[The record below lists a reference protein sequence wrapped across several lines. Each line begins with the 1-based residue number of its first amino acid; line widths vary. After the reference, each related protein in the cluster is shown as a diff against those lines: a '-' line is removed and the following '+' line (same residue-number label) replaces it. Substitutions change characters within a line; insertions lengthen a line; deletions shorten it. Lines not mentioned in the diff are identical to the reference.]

1 MSTMTTKS
9 RLFIDLDGT
18 VARFYDA
25 SPNYLEEM
33 YEKGYFRNLQPY
45 ENMTEGIRLFMEQHK
60 DVEVFALS
68 AKVNGEPPY
77 CEAEKQEWLD
87 EYLPEIDREHRLFTE
102 IGHNKAEYIPNGI
115 SNTDVLYDD
124 YNKNL
129 IDWENSGGVAL
140 KCHNNI
146 NMKGLGAYGGD
157 KVMWEG
163 QVLKNDIEPQDIAN
177 SLYETVS
184 AAQSMSSVNGKPLNE
199 TVRTALKLINDY
211 SVAEFG
217 DTSAFDD
224 VQDLS
229 DVPLAYTTDSEQDNH
244 GIYQTFSEKNVQV
257 ENIKS
262 KSNTLIVDIFGGP
275 GAGKSTTALQL
286 VAELKKLGYHADY
299 VSEVAKELVYAKDFE
314 HLDGTLKNQ
323 SKILSEQKRRL
334 DIMLDNVDVVVTD
347 SPLLLY
353 IVYLKENAPE
363 YIESVF
369 SQYEN
374 YNNYNVV
381 VERDLSVKFEQEG
394 RIHNLEESIK
404 KDDEIITLL
413 DSHNIDYQRFD
424 RNNIAGILDGIV
436 SKINDIK
443 INESITADNTE
454 TVSVANVETGEIAVT
469 KEFPIQVSADLE
481 NFRIV
486 TEYDNVVAHIDS
498 YNSLE
503 EMNELCFENLNF
515 DDLIYLSEKE
525 KQSAIDKTIIYSTEY
540 NGEIDYFKAED
551 KRLSVLFEKLSE
563 DKPYAE
569 LSKAEK
575 ISASDFAEIEQSK
588 NLIASVTFDL
598 DNDNVGI
605 YRLRRAVSEGNRTP
619 NDFISEEHSIAEM
632 KQLVAEAKLNSL
644 NIEKDFLSRLDQRI
658 SERSE
663 KNVVDII
670 DQYNS
675 SGKSFHEF
683 FEENK
688 DKVMATYTDD
698 MDTPYYS
705 RHIER
710 HWLSEKIYIERRLG
724 SDTFGDRTAKTEN
737 IVLVN
742 VYDPSKGSILDNTI
756 DGMSW
761 EERLNL
767 PVETETIGK
776 YLIEDLKPSES
787 PLILSAYSD
796 LFGEENIKRAYLKSC
811 VEEAENEIAEL
822 RSYED
827 ISPYGGEDVYIS
839 NFESY
844 LLESLDNAQGMG
856 YASVGE
862 AALKCVELG
871 LIDEKRRENVIYEIY
886 DSAESIKQGYAK
898 GLLSKEDVKSLT
910 KRHDPEIYEPKKIAD
925 SLFEI
930 RGMTEKRD
938 KLLAAIKLYSA
949 KSEYYRNLGNL
960 EKSKILDDRVT
971 ACIKGYDC
979 YSKQIVDI
987 YNSVFP
993 FVFHTNG
1000 LENVETENIPVSIY
1014 LNGKQTQF
1022 YEHRTTTDA
1031 DALQK
1036 ASMECF
1042 EQCVGFEPPEN
1053 YYSFDAK
1060 TCDELYT
1067 LIGEK
1072 PPKRYKGVDAV
1083 KLPFETSKKVDLII
1097 KLIDTELYK
1106 IACIENQKDLL
1117 EGTNLETAIDSMK
1130 ERYESS
1136 MKVISKID
1144 EIKSKISANEADIEN
1159 LKDIKPN
1166 LVNRVLRHSEMKK
1179 SRIAKENL
1187 MKNKAEIEQAY
1198 SELDGI
1204 SHSMENLRE
1213 KFADCYSKNLTS
1225 CKPSIKIHYPDDEKS
1240 YEIYSLSDIEKIS
1253 QTSKELNKLLK
1264 NDFNERVEEV
1274 NVDFQSIYDNKS
1286 DMVLERER
1294 VSAYLADKMPSE
1306 YLHVDK
1312 MRQLESMVV
1321 DTKGLDYKYVKV
1333 PKDCAQEFKK
1343 SCNEQN
1349 IDFALSSGKNTDRY
1363 YVARYRG
1370 VQQKAITKILKT
1382 IEYCFIEDTAALAAA
1397 AQQNNSMSSAATMM

>member
-1 MSTMTTKS
+1 MSTMTIKS

-45 ENMTEGIRLFMEQHK
+45 EKMTEGIKLFMKQHK
-60 DVEVFALS
+60 DVEVFTLS

-102 IGHNKAEYIPNGI
+102 IGNNKAEYIPNGI
-115 SNTDVLYDD
+115 SKGDVLYDD

-217 DTSAFDD
+217 DTSAYDD

-229 DVPLAYTTDSEQDNH
+229 DVPLAYTTDSDE
-244 GIYQTFSEKNVQV
+244 
-257 ENIKS
+257 
-262 KSNTLIVDIFGGP
+262 
-275 GAGKSTTALQL
+275 
-286 VAELKKLGYHADY
+286 EL
-299 VSEVAKELVYAKDFE
+299 
-314 HLDGTLKNQ
+314 
-323 SKILSEQKRRL
+323 
-334 DIMLDNVDVVVTD
+334 
-347 SPLLLY
+347 
-353 IVYLKENAPE
+353 
-363 YIESVF
+363 
-369 SQYEN
+369 
-374 YNNYNVV
+374 
-381 VERDLSVKFEQEG
+381 
-394 RIHNLEESIK
+394 
-404 KDDEIITLL
+404 
-413 DSHNIDYQRFD
+413 
-424 RNNIAGILDGIV
+424 
-436 SKINDIK
+436 
-443 INESITADNTE
+443 
-454 TVSVANVETGEIAVT
+454 
-469 KEFPIQVSADLE
+469 PIQVSADLE

-598 DNDNVGI
+598 DNNNVGI

-632 KQLVAEAKLNSL
+632 KQLVSEAKLNSL

-675 SGKSFHEF
+675 SGKPFYEF

-688 DKVMATYTDD
+688 DKVMATYTDSI
-698 MDTPYYS
+698 DTPYYS
-705 RHIER
+705 RHINR
-710 HWLSEKIYIERRLG
+710 HWLSENFYIENRMD
-724 SDTFGDRTAKTEN
+724 SDTFGSETAKSEST
-737 IVLVN
+737 VLVN
-742 VYDPSKGSILDNTI
+742 VYDPSKGSISNKKI

-767 PVETETIGK
+767 PVETKTIGK
-776 YLIEDLKPSES
+776 HLLEDLKPSES
-787 PLILSAYSD
+787 PFILSAYSD
-796 LFGEENIKRAYLKSC
+796 LFGEEHIKKAYLKSC

-827 ISPYGGEDVYIS
+827 ISPYGGEDVTVGT
-839 NFESY
+839 FESHLY
-844 LLESLDNAQGMG
+844 ETLIDAREMG
-856 YASVGE
+856 YDSIGE
-862 AALKCVELG
+862 VALKCFELG
-871 LIDEKRRENVIYEIY
+871 LIDEKKRKDVIYGVY
-886 DSAESIKQGYAK
+886 HSVASIKQGYAK
-898 GLLSKEDVKSLT
+898 GLLSKSDVKYLID
-910 KRHDPEIYEPKKIAD
+910 RNEPALYESKDIVD
-925 SLFEI
+925 SLLKTKE
-930 RGMTEKRD
+930 MSKMRD
-938 KLLAAIKLYSA
+938 KLLVAIKLYSA
-949 KSEYYRNLGNL
+949 KSENYRNHGDLK
-960 EKSKILDDRVT
+960 ESKILDDRVA
-971 ACIKGYDC
+971 ACIKGYDY
-979 YSKQIVDI
+979 YSQQIIDT
-987 YNSVFP
+987 YNSVFSYVRP
-993 FVFHTNG
+993 ENG
-1000 LENVETENIPVSIY
+1000 LVKLETEDIPVSIN
-1014 LNGKQTQF
+1014 LNGKQTEF
-1022 YEHRTTTDA
+1022 YEHRITTDKNII
-1031 DALQK
+1031 QK
-1036 ASMECF
+1036 AYWECMDK
-1042 EQCVGFEPPEN
+1042 CPNMYVPEDYN
-1053 YYSFDAK
+1053 PFTEEA
-1060 TCDELYT
+1060 CDELYR
-1067 LIGEK
+1067 LIGEN
-1072 PPKRYKGVDAV
+1072 PPQRYEGIQTI
-1083 KLPFETSKKVDLII
+1083 KLPFEIADKIDLTL
-1097 KLIDTELYK
+1097 KLVDTELYK

-1117 EGTNLETAIDSMK
+1117 EGANLETAIDSMK
-1130 ERYESS
+1130 EKYESS

-1144 EIKSKISANEADIEN
+1144 EIKSKISANEADVES
-1159 LKDIKPN
+1159 LKGIKPN
-1166 LVNRVLRHSEMKK
+1166 FVNKVFRHSEIKK
-1179 SRIAKENL
+1179 KEIASANL
-1187 MKNKAEIEQAY
+1187 KNNKAELEQAY
-1198 SELDGI
+1198 SELDRI
-1204 SHSMENLRE
+1204 SHSMEYVRE
-1213 KFADCYSKNLTS
+1213 KFADYYSENLSS
-1225 CKPSIKIHYPDDEKS
+1225 CKPSIKIHFPDDEKS

-1253 QTSKELNKLLK
+1253 QTSKELNNVLK
-1264 NDFNERVEEV
+1264 NGFNEKVEDV
-1274 NVDFQSIYDNKS
+1274 NITFYSIYDNKF
-1286 DMVLERER
+1286 DLLERER
-1294 VSAYLADKMPSE
+1294 VSAYLAYKMPLE
-1306 YLHVDK
+1306 YLNVDK
-1312 MRQLESMVV
+1312 MIQLENMVI
-1321 DTKGLDYKYVKV
+1321 DTKGLDYKYIKV
-1333 PKDCAQEFKK
+1333 PKECLLAFEG
-1343 SCNEQN
+1343 SCHRQD
-1349 IDFALSSGKNTDRY
+1349 IDYAMSSGENTGNY
-1363 YVARYRG
+1363 CIARYRSL
-1370 VQQKAITKILKT
+1370 QEKAVIKTLKT
-1382 IEYCFIEDTAALAAA
+1382 VERAYSEHTAALAA

>member
-25 SPNYLEEM
+25 SPNYLEQM

-45 ENMTEGIRLFMEQHK
+45 EEMTEGIKLFMEQHK

-184 AAQSMSSVNGKPLNE
+184 AAQSMSNVNGKPLNE

-217 DTSAFDD
+217 DTSAYDD

-229 DVPLAYTTDSEQDNH
+229 DVPLAYTTDSDE
-244 GIYQTFSEKNVQV
+244 
-257 ENIKS
+257 
-262 KSNTLIVDIFGGP
+262 
-275 GAGKSTTALQL
+275 
-286 VAELKKLGYHADY
+286 EL
-299 VSEVAKELVYAKDFE
+299 
-314 HLDGTLKNQ
+314 
-323 SKILSEQKRRL
+323 
-334 DIMLDNVDVVVTD
+334 
-347 SPLLLY
+347 
-353 IVYLKENAPE
+353 
-363 YIESVF
+363 
-369 SQYEN
+369 
-374 YNNYNVV
+374 
-381 VERDLSVKFEQEG
+381 
-394 RIHNLEESIK
+394 
-404 KDDEIITLL
+404 
-413 DSHNIDYQRFD
+413 
-424 RNNIAGILDGIV
+424 
-436 SKINDIK
+436 
-443 INESITADNTE
+443 
-454 TVSVANVETGEIAVT
+454 
-469 KEFPIQVSADLE
+469 PIQVSADLE

-486 TEYDNVVAHIDS
+486 TEYDNVAVHIDS
-498 YNSLE
+498 YKSLE

-515 DDLIYLSEKE
+515 DDLIYLSEAE

-675 SGKSFHEF
+675 SGKSFYEF

-688 DKVMATYTDD
+688 DKVMATYTDSI
-698 MDTPYYS
+698 DTPYYS
-705 RHIER
+705 RHINR
-710 HWLSEKIYIERRLG
+710 HWLSENFYIENRVG
-724 SDTFGDRTAKTEN
+724 SDTFGSETAKSEST
-737 IVLVN
+737 VLVN
-742 VYDPSKGSILDNTI
+742 VYDPSKGSISNKKI
-756 DGMSW
+756 DSMSW

-767 PVETETIGK
+767 PVETKTIGK
-776 YLIEDLKPSES
+776 HLLEDLKPSES
-787 PLILSAYSD
+787 PFILSAYSD
-796 LFGEENIKRAYLKSC
+796 LFGEEHIKKAYLKSC

-827 ISPYGGEDVYIS
+827 ISPYGGEDVTVGT
-839 NFESY
+839 FESHLY
-844 LLESLDNAQGMG
+844 ETLIDAREMG
-856 YASVGE
+856 YDSIGE
-862 AALKCVELG
+862 VALKCFELG
-871 LIDEKRRENVIYEIY
+871 LIDEKKRKDVIYGVY
-886 DSAESIKQGYAK
+886 HSVASIKQGYAK
-898 GLLSKEDVKSLT
+898 GLLSKSDVKYLIDRNEPSL
-910 KRHDPEIYEPKKIAD
+910 YESNNIAK
-925 SLFEI
+925 SLLKAKEMS
-930 RGMTEKRD
+930 RMRD
-938 KLLAAIKLYSA
+938 KLSVAIKLYSA
-949 KSEYYRNLGNL
+949 KSENYRNHGDLK
-960 EKSKILDDRVT
+960 ESKILDDRVA
-971 ACIKGYDC
+971 ACIKGYDY
-979 YSKQIVDI
+979 YSKQIVDT
-987 YNSVFP
+987 YNSVFSYVRP
-993 FVFHTNG
+993 ENG
-1000 LENVETENIPVSIY
+1000 LVKLETEDIPVSIN
-1014 LNGKQTQF
+1014 LNGKQTEF
-1022 YEHRTTTDA
+1022 YEHRITTDKNII
-1031 DALQK
+1031 QK
-1036 ASMECF
+1036 AYWQCMDKNHSMY
-1042 EQCVGFEPPEN
+1042 VPEDYN
-1053 YYSFDAK
+1053 PFTKEA
-1060 TCDELYT
+1060 CDKLYR
-1067 LIGEK
+1067 LIGEE
-1072 PPKRYKGVDAV
+1072 PPKRYEGIQAV
-1083 KLPFETSKKVDLII
+1083 KLPFEIADKIDLTL
-1097 KLIDTELYK
+1097 KLVDTELYK

-1117 EGTNLETAIDSMK
+1117 EGANLETAIDSMK
-1130 ERYESS
+1130 EKYESS

-1144 EIKSKISANEADIEN
+1144 EIKSKINANEADVES
-1159 LKDIKPN
+1159 LKGIKPN
-1166 LVNRVLRHSEMKK
+1166 FVNKVFRHSEIKK
-1179 SRIAKENL
+1179 REIASANL
-1187 MKNKAEIEQAY
+1187 KNNKAELEQAY
-1198 SELDGI
+1198 SELDRI
-1204 SHSMENLRE
+1204 SHSMEYVRE
-1213 KFADCYSKNLTS
+1213 KFADYYSENLSS
-1225 CKPSIKIHYPDDEKS
+1225 CKPSIKIHFPDDEKS

-1253 QTSKELNKLLK
+1253 QTSKELNNVLK
-1264 NDFNERVEEV
+1264 NGFNERVEDV
-1274 NVDFQSIYDNKS
+1274 NIAFYSIYDNKF
-1286 DMVLERER
+1286 DLLERER
-1294 VSAYLADKMPSE
+1294 VSAYLAYKMPLE
-1306 YLHVDK
+1306 YLNVDK
-1312 MRQLESMVV
+1312 MIQLENMVI
-1321 DTKGLDYKYVKV
+1321 DTKGLDYKYIKV
-1333 PKDCAQEFKK
+1333 PKECLLAFEG
-1343 SCNEQN
+1343 SCHRQD
-1349 IDFALSSGKNTDRY
+1349 IDYAMSSGENTGNY
-1363 YVARYRG
+1363 CIARYRSL
-1370 VQQKAITKILKT
+1370 QEKAVIKTLKT
-1382 IEYCFIEDTAALAAA
+1382 VERAYSEHTAALAA

>member
-1 MSTMTTKS
+1 MSTMTIKS

-45 ENMTEGIRLFMEQHK
+45 EKMTEGIKLFMEQHK
-60 DVEVFALS
+60 DVEVFTLS

-217 DTSAFDD
+217 DTSAYDD

-229 DVPLAYTTDSEQDNH
+229 DVPLAYTTDSDE
-244 GIYQTFSEKNVQV
+244 
-257 ENIKS
+257 
-262 KSNTLIVDIFGGP
+262 
-275 GAGKSTTALQL
+275 
-286 VAELKKLGYHADY
+286 EL
-299 VSEVAKELVYAKDFE
+299 
-314 HLDGTLKNQ
+314 
-323 SKILSEQKRRL
+323 
-334 DIMLDNVDVVVTD
+334 
-347 SPLLLY
+347 
-353 IVYLKENAPE
+353 
-363 YIESVF
+363 
-369 SQYEN
+369 
-374 YNNYNVV
+374 
-381 VERDLSVKFEQEG
+381 
-394 RIHNLEESIK
+394 
-404 KDDEIITLL
+404 
-413 DSHNIDYQRFD
+413 
-424 RNNIAGILDGIV
+424 
-436 SKINDIK
+436 
-443 INESITADNTE
+443 
-454 TVSVANVETGEIAVT
+454 
-469 KEFPIQVSADLE
+469 PIQVSADLE

-540 NGEIDYFKAED
+540 NGEIDYFKAAD
-551 KRLSVLFEKLSE
+551 KRLSVLFEKLSK
-563 DKPYAE
+563 DNTYAE

-575 ISASDFAEIEQSK
+575 ISAFEFAEIEQSK

-598 DNDNVGI
+598 DNNNVGI

-632 KQLVAEAKLNSL
+632 KQLVSEAKLNSL

-688 DKVMATYTDD
+688 DKVMATYTDSI
-698 MDTPYYS
+698 DTPYYS
-705 RHIER
+705 RHINR
-710 HWLSEKIYIERRLG
+710 HWLSENFYIENRMD
-724 SDTFGDRTAKTEN
+724 SDTFGSETAKSEST
-737 IVLVN
+737 VLVN
-742 VYDPSKGSILDNTI
+742 VYDPSKGSISNKKI

-767 PVETETIGK
+767 PVETKTIGK
-776 YLIEDLKPSES
+776 HLLEDLKPSES
-787 PLILSAYSD
+787 PFILSAYSD
-796 LFGEENIKRAYLKSC
+796 LFGEEHIKKAYLKSC

-827 ISPYGGEDVYIS
+827 ISPYGGEDVTVGT
-839 NFESY
+839 FEFHLY
-844 LLESLDNAQGMG
+844 ETLIDAREMG
-856 YASVGE
+856 YDSIGE
-862 AALKCVELG
+862 VALRCVELG
-871 LIDEKRRENVIYEIY
+871 LIDEKKRKDVIYGVY
-886 DSAESIKQGYAK
+886 HSVASIKQGYAK
-898 GLLSKEDVKSLT
+898 GLLSKSDVKYLIDRNEPSL
-910 KRHDPEIYEPKKIAD
+910 YESNNIAK
-925 SLFEI
+925 SLLKAKEMS
-930 RGMTEKRD
+930 RMRD
-938 KLLAAIKLYSA
+938 KLSVAIKLYSA
-949 KSEYYRNLGNL
+949 KSENYRNHGDLK
-960 EKSKILDDRVT
+960 ESKILDDRVA
-971 ACIKGYDC
+971 ACIKGYDY
-979 YSKQIVDI
+979 YSKQIVDT
-987 YNSVFP
+987 YNSVFSYVRP
-993 FVFHTNG
+993 ENG
-1000 LENVETENIPVSIY
+1000 LVKLETEDIPVSIN
-1014 LNGKQTQF
+1014 LNGKQTEF
-1022 YEHRTTTDA
+1022 YEHRITTDKNII
-1031 DALQK
+1031 QK
-1036 ASMECF
+1036 ANWQCMDKNHSMY
-1042 EQCVGFEPPEN
+1042 VPEDYN
-1053 YYSFDAK
+1053 PFTKEA
-1060 TCDELYT
+1060 CDKLYR
-1067 LIGEK
+1067 LIGEE
-1072 PPKRYKGVDAV
+1072 PPKRYEGIQAV
-1083 KLPFETSKKVDLII
+1083 KLPFEIADKIDLTL
-1097 KLIDTELYK
+1097 KLVDTELYK

-1117 EGTNLETAIDSMK
+1117 EGANLETAIDSMK
-1130 ERYESS
+1130 EKYESS

-1144 EIKSKISANEADIEN
+1144 EIKSKINANEADVES
-1159 LKDIKPN
+1159 LKGIKPN
-1166 LVNRVLRHSEMKK
+1166 FVNKVFRHSEIKK
-1179 SRIAKENL
+1179 REIASANL
-1187 MKNKAEIEQAY
+1187 KNNKAELEQAY
-1198 SELDGI
+1198 SELDRI
-1204 SHSMENLRE
+1204 SHSMEYVRE
-1213 KFADCYSKNLTS
+1213 KFADYYSENLSS
-1225 CKPSIKIHYPDDEKS
+1225 CKPSIKIHFPDDEKS

-1253 QTSKELNKLLK
+1253 QTSKELNNVLK
-1264 NDFNERVEEV
+1264 NGFNERVEDV
-1274 NVDFQSIYDNKS
+1274 NIAFYSIYDNKF
-1286 DMVLERER
+1286 DLLERER
-1294 VSAYLADKMPSE
+1294 VSAYLAYKMPLE
-1306 YLHVDK
+1306 YLNVDK
-1312 MRQLESMVV
+1312 MIQLENMVI
-1321 DTKGLDYKYVKV
+1321 DTKGLDYKYIKV
-1333 PKDCAQEFKK
+1333 PKECLLAFEG
-1343 SCNEQN
+1343 SCHRQD
-1349 IDFALSSGKNTDRY
+1349 IDYAMSSGENTGNY
-1363 YVARYRG
+1363 CIARYRSL
-1370 VQQKAITKILKT
+1370 QEKAVIKTLKT
-1382 IEYCFIEDTAALAAA
+1382 VERAYSEHTAALAA

>member
-1 MSTMTTKS
+1 MLYVAQFFERIELNMSTMTTKS

-25 SPNYLEEM
+25 SPNYLEQM

-45 ENMTEGIRLFMEQHK
+45 EEMTEGIKLFMEQHK

-184 AAQSMSSVNGKPLNE
+184 AAQSMSNVNGKPLNE

-217 DTSAFDD
+217 DTSAYDD

-229 DVPLAYTTDSEQDNH
+229 DVPLAYTTDSDE
-244 GIYQTFSEKNVQV
+244 
-257 ENIKS
+257 
-262 KSNTLIVDIFGGP
+262 
-275 GAGKSTTALQL
+275 
-286 VAELKKLGYHADY
+286 EL
-299 VSEVAKELVYAKDFE
+299 
-314 HLDGTLKNQ
+314 
-323 SKILSEQKRRL
+323 
-334 DIMLDNVDVVVTD
+334 
-347 SPLLLY
+347 
-353 IVYLKENAPE
+353 
-363 YIESVF
+363 
-369 SQYEN
+369 
-374 YNNYNVV
+374 
-381 VERDLSVKFEQEG
+381 
-394 RIHNLEESIK
+394 
-404 KDDEIITLL
+404 
-413 DSHNIDYQRFD
+413 
-424 RNNIAGILDGIV
+424 
-436 SKINDIK
+436 
-443 INESITADNTE
+443 
-454 TVSVANVETGEIAVT
+454 
-469 KEFPIQVSADLE
+469 PIQVSADLE

-486 TEYDNVVAHIDS
+486 TEYDNVAVHIDS
-498 YNSLE
+498 YKSLE

-515 DDLIYLSEKE
+515 DDLIYLSEAE

-675 SGKSFHEF
+675 SGKSFYEF

-688 DKVMATYTDD
+688 DKVMATYTDSI
-698 MDTPYYS
+698 DTPYYS
-705 RHIER
+705 RHINR
-710 HWLSEKIYIERRLG
+710 HWLSENFYIENRVG
-724 SDTFGDRTAKTEN
+724 SDTFGSETAKSEST
-737 IVLVN
+737 VLVN
-742 VYDPSKGSILDNTI
+742 VYDPSKGSISNKKI

-767 PVETETIGK
+767 PVETKTIGK
-776 YLIEDLKPSES
+776 HLLEDLKPSES
-787 PLILSAYSD
+787 PFILSAYSD
-796 LFGEENIKRAYLKSC
+796 LFGEEHIKKAYLKSC

-827 ISPYGGEDVYIS
+827 ISPYGGEDVTVGT
-839 NFESY
+839 FESHLY
-844 LLESLDNAQGMG
+844 ETLIDAREMG
-856 YASVGE
+856 YDSIGE
-862 AALKCVELG
+862 VALKCFELG
-871 LIDEKRRENVIYEIY
+871 LIDEKKRKDVIYGVY
-886 DSAESIKQGYAK
+886 HSVASIKQGYAK
-898 GLLSKEDVKSLT
+898 GLLSKSDVKYLIDRNEPSL
-910 KRHDPEIYEPKKIAD
+910 YESNNIAK
-925 SLFEI
+925 SLLKAKEMS
-930 RGMTEKRD
+930 RMRD
-938 KLLAAIKLYSA
+938 KLSVAIKLYSA
-949 KSEYYRNLGNL
+949 KSENYRNHGDLK
-960 EKSKILDDRVT
+960 ESKILDDRVA
-971 ACIKGYDC
+971 ACIKGYDY
-979 YSKQIVDI
+979 YSKQIVDT
-987 YNSVFP
+987 YNSVFSYVRP
-993 FVFHTNG
+993 ENG
-1000 LENVETENIPVSIY
+1000 LVKLETEDIPVSIN
-1014 LNGKQTQF
+1014 LNGKQTEF
-1022 YEHRTTTDA
+1022 YEHRITTDKNII
-1031 DALQK
+1031 QK
-1036 ASMECF
+1036 AYWQCMDKNHSMY
-1042 EQCVGFEPPEN
+1042 VPEDYN
-1053 YYSFDAK
+1053 PFTKEA
-1060 TCDELYT
+1060 CDKLYR
-1067 LIGEK
+1067 LIGEE
-1072 PPKRYKGVDAV
+1072 PPKRYEGIQAV
-1083 KLPFETSKKVDLII
+1083 KLPFEIADKIDLTL
-1097 KLIDTELYK
+1097 KLVDTELYK

-1117 EGTNLETAIDSMK
+1117 EGANLETAIDSMK
-1130 ERYESS
+1130 EKYESS

-1144 EIKSKISANEADIEN
+1144 EIKSKINANEADVES
-1159 LKDIKPN
+1159 LKGIKPN
-1166 LVNRVLRHSEMKK
+1166 FVNKVFRHSEIKK
-1179 SRIAKENL
+1179 REIASANL
-1187 MKNKAEIEQAY
+1187 KNNKAELEQAY
-1198 SELDGI
+1198 SELDRI
-1204 SHSMENLRE
+1204 SHSMEYVRE
-1213 KFADCYSKNLTS
+1213 KFADYYSENLSS
-1225 CKPSIKIHYPDDEKS
+1225 CKPSIKIHFPDDEKS

-1253 QTSKELNKLLK
+1253 QTSKELNNVLK
-1264 NDFNERVEEV
+1264 NGFNERVEDV
-1274 NVDFQSIYDNKS
+1274 NIAFYSIYDNKF
-1286 DMVLERER
+1286 DLLERER
-1294 VSAYLADKMPSE
+1294 VSAYLAYKMPLE
-1306 YLHVDK
+1306 YLNVDK
-1312 MRQLESMVV
+1312 MIQLENMVI
-1321 DTKGLDYKYVKV
+1321 DTKGLDYKYIKV
-1333 PKDCAQEFKK
+1333 PKECLLAFEG
-1343 SCNEQN
+1343 SCHRQD
-1349 IDFALSSGKNTDRY
+1349 IDYAMSSGENTGNY
-1363 YVARYRG
+1363 CIARYRSL
-1370 VQQKAITKILKT
+1370 QEKAVIKTLKT
-1382 IEYCFIEDTAALAAA
+1382 VERAYSEHTAALAA

>member
-25 SPNYLEEM
+25 SPNYLEQM

-45 ENMTEGIRLFMEQHK
+45 EEMTEGIKLFMEQHK

-184 AAQSMSSVNGKPLNE
+184 AAQSMSNVNGKPLNE

-217 DTSAFDD
+217 DTSAYDD

-229 DVPLAYTTDSEQDNH
+229 DVPLAYTTDSDE
-244 GIYQTFSEKNVQV
+244 
-257 ENIKS
+257 
-262 KSNTLIVDIFGGP
+262 
-275 GAGKSTTALQL
+275 
-286 VAELKKLGYHADY
+286 EL
-299 VSEVAKELVYAKDFE
+299 
-314 HLDGTLKNQ
+314 
-323 SKILSEQKRRL
+323 
-334 DIMLDNVDVVVTD
+334 
-347 SPLLLY
+347 
-353 IVYLKENAPE
+353 
-363 YIESVF
+363 
-369 SQYEN
+369 
-374 YNNYNVV
+374 
-381 VERDLSVKFEQEG
+381 
-394 RIHNLEESIK
+394 
-404 KDDEIITLL
+404 
-413 DSHNIDYQRFD
+413 
-424 RNNIAGILDGIV
+424 
-436 SKINDIK
+436 
-443 INESITADNTE
+443 
-454 TVSVANVETGEIAVT
+454 
-469 KEFPIQVSADLE
+469 PIQVSADLE

-486 TEYDNVVAHIDS
+486 TEYDNVAVHIDS
-498 YNSLE
+498 YKSLE

-515 DDLIYLSEKE
+515 DDLIYLSEAE

-675 SGKSFHEF
+675 SGKSFYEF

-688 DKVMATYTDD
+688 DKVMATYTDSI
-698 MDTPYYS
+698 DTPYYS
-705 RHIER
+705 RHINR
-710 HWLSEKIYIERRLG
+710 HWLSENFYIENRVG
-724 SDTFGDRTAKTEN
+724 SDTFGSETAKSEST
-737 IVLVN
+737 VLVN
-742 VYDPSKGSILDNTI
+742 VYDPSKGSISNKKI

-767 PVETETIGK
+767 PVETKTIGK
-776 YLIEDLKPSES
+776 HLLEDLKPSES
-787 PLILSAYSD
+787 PFILSAYSD
-796 LFGEENIKRAYLKSC
+796 LFGEEHIKKAYLKSC

-827 ISPYGGEDVYIS
+827 ISPYGGEDVTVGT
-839 NFESY
+839 FESHLY
-844 LLESLDNAQGMG
+844 ETLIDAREMG
-856 YASVGE
+856 YDSIGE
-862 AALKCVELG
+862 VALKCFELG
-871 LIDEKRRENVIYEIY
+871 LIDEKKRKDVIYGVY
-886 DSAESIKQGYAK
+886 HSVASIKQGYAK
-898 GLLSKEDVKSLT
+898 GLLSKSDVKYLIDRNEPSLY
-910 KRHDPEIYEPKKIAD
+910 KSNNIAK
-925 SLFEI
+925 SLLKAKEMS
-930 RGMTEKRD
+930 RMRD
-938 KLLAAIKLYSA
+938 KLSVAIKLYSA
-949 KSEYYRNLGNL
+949 KSENYRNHGDLK
-960 EKSKILDDRVT
+960 ESKILDDRVA
-971 ACIKGYDC
+971 ACIKGYDY
-979 YSKQIVDI
+979 YSKQIVDT
-987 YNSVFP
+987 YNSVFSYVRP
-993 FVFHTNG
+993 ENG
-1000 LENVETENIPVSIY
+1000 LVKLETEDIPVSIN
-1014 LNGKQTQF
+1014 LNGKQTEF
-1022 YEHRTTTDA
+1022 YEHRITTDKNII
-1031 DALQK
+1031 QK
-1036 ASMECF
+1036 AYWQCMDKNHSMY
-1042 EQCVGFEPPEN
+1042 VPEDYN
-1053 YYSFDAK
+1053 PFTKEA
-1060 TCDELYT
+1060 CDKLYR
-1067 LIGEK
+1067 LIGEE
-1072 PPKRYKGVDAV
+1072 PPKRYEGIQAV
-1083 KLPFETSKKVDLII
+1083 KLPFEIADKIDLTL
-1097 KLIDTELYK
+1097 KLVDTELYK

-1117 EGTNLETAIDSMK
+1117 EGANLETAIDSMK
-1130 ERYESS
+1130 EKYESS

-1144 EIKSKISANEADIEN
+1144 EIKSKINANEADVES
-1159 LKDIKPN
+1159 LKGIKPN
-1166 LVNRVLRHSEMKK
+1166 FVNKVFRHSEIKK
-1179 SRIAKENL
+1179 REIASANL
-1187 MKNKAEIEQAY
+1187 KNNKAELEQAY
-1198 SELDGI
+1198 SELDRI
-1204 SHSMENLRE
+1204 SHSMEYVRE
-1213 KFADCYSKNLTS
+1213 KFADYYSENLSS
-1225 CKPSIKIHYPDDEKS
+1225 CKPSIKIHFPDDEKS

-1253 QTSKELNKLLK
+1253 QTSKELNNVLK
-1264 NDFNERVEEV
+1264 NGFNERVEDV
-1274 NVDFQSIYDNKS
+1274 NIAFYSIYDNKF
-1286 DMVLERER
+1286 DLLERER
-1294 VSAYLADKMPSE
+1294 VSAYLAYKMPLE
-1306 YLHVDK
+1306 YLNVDK
-1312 MRQLESMVV
+1312 MIQLENMVI
-1321 DTKGLDYKYVKV
+1321 DTKGLDYKYIKV
-1333 PKDCAQEFKK
+1333 PKECLLAFEG
-1343 SCNEQN
+1343 SCHRQD
-1349 IDFALSSGKNTDRY
+1349 IDYAMSSGENTGNY
-1363 YVARYRG
+1363 CIARYRSL
-1370 VQQKAITKILKT
+1370 QEKAVIKTLKT
-1382 IEYCFIEDTAALAAA
+1382 VERAYSEHTAALAA

>member
-1 MSTMTTKS
+1 MSTMTIKS

-45 ENMTEGIRLFMEQHK
+45 EKMTEGIKLFMEQHK

-184 AAQSMSSVNGKPLNE
+184 AAQSMSNVNGKPLNE

-217 DTSAFDD
+217 DTSAYDD

-229 DVPLAYTTDSEQDNH
+229 DVPLAYTTDSDE
-244 GIYQTFSEKNVQV
+244 
-257 ENIKS
+257 
-262 KSNTLIVDIFGGP
+262 
-275 GAGKSTTALQL
+275 
-286 VAELKKLGYHADY
+286 EL
-299 VSEVAKELVYAKDFE
+299 
-314 HLDGTLKNQ
+314 
-323 SKILSEQKRRL
+323 
-334 DIMLDNVDVVVTD
+334 
-347 SPLLLY
+347 
-353 IVYLKENAPE
+353 
-363 YIESVF
+363 
-369 SQYEN
+369 
-374 YNNYNVV
+374 
-381 VERDLSVKFEQEG
+381 
-394 RIHNLEESIK
+394 
-404 KDDEIITLL
+404 
-413 DSHNIDYQRFD
+413 
-424 RNNIAGILDGIV
+424 
-436 SKINDIK
+436 
-443 INESITADNTE
+443 
-454 TVSVANVETGEIAVT
+454 
-469 KEFPIQVSADLE
+469 PIQVSADLE

-486 TEYDNVVAHIDS
+486 TEYDNVAVHIDS
-498 YNSLE
+498 YKSLE

-515 DDLIYLSEKE
+515 DDLIYLSEAE

-675 SGKSFHEF
+675 SGKSFYEF

-688 DKVMATYTDD
+688 DKVMATYTDSI
-698 MDTPYYS
+698 DTPYYS
-705 RHIER
+705 RHINR
-710 HWLSEKIYIERRLG
+710 HWLSENFYIENRVD
-724 SDTFGDRTAKTEN
+724 SDTFGSETAKSEST
-737 IVLVN
+737 VLVN
-742 VYDPSKGSILDNTI
+742 VYDPSKGSISNKKI

-767 PVETETIGK
+767 PVETKTIGK
-776 YLIEDLKPSES
+776 HLLEDLKPSES
-787 PLILSAYSD
+787 PFILSAYSD
-796 LFGEENIKRAYLKSC
+796 LFGEEHIKKAYLKSC

-827 ISPYGGEDVYIS
+827 ISPYGGEDVTVGT
-839 NFESY
+839 FESHLY
-844 LLESLDNAQGMG
+844 ETLIDAREMG
-856 YASVGE
+856 YDSIGE
-862 AALKCVELG
+862 VALKCFELG
-871 LIDEKRRENVIYEIY
+871 LIDEKKRKDVIYGVY
-886 DSAESIKQGYAK
+886 HSVASIKQGYAK
-898 GLLSKEDVKSLT
+898 GLLSKSDVKYLID
-910 KRHDPEIYEPKKIAD
+910 RNEPALYESKDIVD
-925 SLFEI
+925 SLLKTKE
-930 RGMTEKRD
+930 MSKMRD
-938 KLLAAIKLYSA
+938 KLLVAIKLYSA
-949 KSEYYRNLGNL
+949 KSENYRNHGDLK
-960 EKSKILDDRVT
+960 ESKILDDRVA
-971 ACIKGYDC
+971 ACIKGYDY
-979 YSKQIVDI
+979 YSQQIIDT
-987 YNSVFP
+987 YNSVFSYVRP
-993 FVFHTNG
+993 ENG
-1000 LENVETENIPVSIY
+1000 LVKLETEDIPVSIN
-1014 LNGKQTQF
+1014 LNGKQTEF
-1022 YEHRTTTDA
+1022 YEHRITTDKNII
-1031 DALQK
+1031 QK
-1036 ASMECF
+1036 AYWECMDK
-1042 EQCVGFEPPEN
+1042 CPNMYVPEDYN
-1053 YYSFDAK
+1053 PFTEEA
-1060 TCDELYT
+1060 CDELYR
-1067 LIGEK
+1067 LIGEN
-1072 PPKRYKGVDAV
+1072 PPQRYEGIQTI
-1083 KLPFETSKKVDLII
+1083 KLPFEIADKIDLTL
-1097 KLIDTELYK
+1097 KLVDTELYK

-1117 EGTNLETAIDSMK
+1117 EGANLETAIDSMK
-1130 ERYESS
+1130 EKYESS

-1144 EIKSKISANEADIEN
+1144 EIKSKINANEADVES
-1159 LKDIKPN
+1159 LKGIKPN
-1166 LVNRVLRHSEMKK
+1166 FVNKVFRHSEIKK
-1179 SRIAKENL
+1179 REIASANL
-1187 MKNKAEIEQAY
+1187 KNNKAELEQAY
-1198 SELDGI
+1198 SELDRI
-1204 SHSMENLRE
+1204 SHSMEYVRE
-1213 KFADCYSKNLTS
+1213 KFADYYSENLSS
-1225 CKPSIKIHYPDDEKS
+1225 CKPSIKIHFPDDEKS

-1253 QTSKELNKLLK
+1253 QTSKELNNVLK
-1264 NDFNERVEEV
+1264 NGFNERVEDV
-1274 NVDFQSIYDNKS
+1274 NIAFYSIYDNKF
-1286 DMVLERER
+1286 DLLERER
-1294 VSAYLADKMPSE
+1294 VSAYLADKMPLE
-1306 YLHVDK
+1306 YLNVDK
-1312 MRQLESMVV
+1312 MIQLENMVI
-1321 DTKGLDYKYVKV
+1321 DTKGLDYKYIKV
-1333 PKDCAQEFKK
+1333 PKECLLAFEG
-1343 SCNEQN
+1343 SCHRQD
-1349 IDFALSSGKNTDRY
+1349 IDYAMSSGENTGNY
-1363 YVARYRG
+1363 CIARYRSL
-1370 VQQKAITKILKT
+1370 QEKAVIKTLKT
-1382 IEYCFIEDTAALAAA
+1382 VERAYSEHTAALAAA

>member
-1 MSTMTTKS
+1 MSTMTIKS

-45 ENMTEGIRLFMEQHK
+45 EKMTEGIKLFMEQHK

-184 AAQSMSSVNGKPLNE
+184 AAQSMSNVNGKPLNE

-217 DTSAFDD
+217 DTSAYDD

-229 DVPLAYTTDSEQDNH
+229 DVPLAYTTDSDE
-244 GIYQTFSEKNVQV
+244 
-257 ENIKS
+257 
-262 KSNTLIVDIFGGP
+262 
-275 GAGKSTTALQL
+275 
-286 VAELKKLGYHADY
+286 EL
-299 VSEVAKELVYAKDFE
+299 
-314 HLDGTLKNQ
+314 
-323 SKILSEQKRRL
+323 
-334 DIMLDNVDVVVTD
+334 
-347 SPLLLY
+347 
-353 IVYLKENAPE
+353 
-363 YIESVF
+363 
-369 SQYEN
+369 
-374 YNNYNVV
+374 
-381 VERDLSVKFEQEG
+381 
-394 RIHNLEESIK
+394 
-404 KDDEIITLL
+404 
-413 DSHNIDYQRFD
+413 
-424 RNNIAGILDGIV
+424 
-436 SKINDIK
+436 
-443 INESITADNTE
+443 
-454 TVSVANVETGEIAVT
+454 
-469 KEFPIQVSADLE
+469 PIQVSADLE

-486 TEYDNVVAHIDS
+486 TEYDNVAVHIDS
-498 YNSLE
+498 YKSLE

-515 DDLIYLSEKE
+515 DDLIYLSEAE

-675 SGKSFHEF
+675 SGKSFYEF

-688 DKVMATYTDD
+688 DKVMATYTDSI
-698 MDTPYYS
+698 DTPYYS
-705 RHIER
+705 RHINR
-710 HWLSEKIYIERRLG
+710 HWLSENFYIENRVG
-724 SDTFGDRTAKTEN
+724 SDTFGSETAKSEST
-737 IVLVN
+737 VLVN
-742 VYDPSKGSILDNTI
+742 VYDPSKGSISNKKI

-767 PVETETIGK
+767 PVETKTIGK
-776 YLIEDLKPSES
+776 HLLEDLKPSES
-787 PLILSAYSD
+787 PFILSAYSD
-796 LFGEENIKRAYLKSC
+796 LFGEEHIKKAYLKSC

-827 ISPYGGEDVYIS
+827 ISPYGGEDVTVGT
-839 NFESY
+839 FESHLY
-844 LLESLDNAQGMG
+844 ETLIDAREMG
-856 YASVGE
+856 YDSIGE
-862 AALKCVELG
+862 VALKCFELG
-871 LIDEKRRENVIYEIY
+871 LIDEKKRKDVIYGVY
-886 DSAESIKQGYAK
+886 HSVASIKQGYAK
-898 GLLSKEDVKSLT
+898 GLLSKSDVKYLID
-910 KRHDPEIYEPKKIAD
+910 RNEPALYESKDIVD
-925 SLFEI
+925 SLLKTKE
-930 RGMTEKRD
+930 MSKMRD
-938 KLLAAIKLYSA
+938 KLLVAIKLYSA
-949 KSEYYRNLGNL
+949 KSENYRNHGDLK
-960 EKSKILDDRVT
+960 ESKILDDRVA
-971 ACIKGYDC
+971 ACIKGYDY
-979 YSKQIVDI
+979 YSQQIIDT
-987 YNSVFP
+987 YNSVFLYVRP
-993 FVFHTNG
+993 ENG
-1000 LENVETENIPVSIY
+1000 LVKLETEDIPVSIN
-1014 LNGKQTQF
+1014 LNGKQTEF
-1022 YEHRTTTDA
+1022 YEHRITTDKNII
-1031 DALQK
+1031 QK
-1036 ASMECF
+1036 AYWECMDK
-1042 EQCVGFEPPEN
+1042 CPNMYVPEDYN
-1053 YYSFDAK
+1053 PFTEEA
-1060 TCDELYT
+1060 CDELCR
-1067 LIGEK
+1067 LIGEN
-1072 PPKRYKGVDAV
+1072 PPQRYEGIQTI
-1083 KLPFETSKKVDLII
+1083 KLPFEIADKIDLTL
-1097 KLIDTELYK
+1097 KLVDTELYK

-1117 EGTNLETAIDSMK
+1117 EGANLETAIDSMK
-1130 ERYESS
+1130 EKYESS

-1144 EIKSKISANEADIEN
+1144 EIKSKINANEADVES
-1159 LKDIKPN
+1159 LKGIKPN
-1166 LVNRVLRHSEMKK
+1166 FVNKVFRHSEIKK
-1179 SRIAKENL
+1179 REIASANL
-1187 MKNKAEIEQAY
+1187 KNNKAELEQAY
-1198 SELDGI
+1198 SELDRI
-1204 SHSMENLRE
+1204 SHSMEYVRE
-1213 KFADCYSKNLTS
+1213 KFADYYSENLSS
-1225 CKPSIKIHYPDDEKS
+1225 CKPSIKIHFPDDEKS

-1253 QTSKELNKLLK
+1253 QTSKELNNVLK
-1264 NDFNERVEEV
+1264 NGFNERVEDV
-1274 NVDFQSIYDNKS
+1274 NIAFYSIYDNKF
-1286 DMVLERER
+1286 DLLERER
-1294 VSAYLADKMPSE
+1294 VSAYLAYKMPLE
-1306 YLHVDK
+1306 YLNVDK
-1312 MRQLESMVV
+1312 MIQLENMVI
-1321 DTKGLDYKYVKV
+1321 DTKGLDYKYIKV
-1333 PKDCAQEFKK
+1333 PKECLLAFEG
-1343 SCNEQN
+1343 SCHRQD
-1349 IDFALSSGKNTDRY
+1349 IDYAMSSGENTGNY
-1363 YVARYRG
+1363 CIARYRSL
-1370 VQQKAITKILKT
+1370 QEKAVIKTLKT
-1382 IEYCFIEDTAALAAA
+1382 VERAYSEHTAALAA

>member
-25 SPNYLEEM
+25 SPNYLEQM

-45 ENMTEGIRLFMEQHK
+45 EEMTEGIKLFMEQHK

-217 DTSAFDD
+217 DTSAYDD

-229 DVPLAYTTDSEQDNH
+229 DVPLAYTTDSDE
-244 GIYQTFSEKNVQV
+244 
-257 ENIKS
+257 
-262 KSNTLIVDIFGGP
+262 
-275 GAGKSTTALQL
+275 
-286 VAELKKLGYHADY
+286 EL
-299 VSEVAKELVYAKDFE
+299 
-314 HLDGTLKNQ
+314 
-323 SKILSEQKRRL
+323 
-334 DIMLDNVDVVVTD
+334 
-347 SPLLLY
+347 
-353 IVYLKENAPE
+353 
-363 YIESVF
+363 
-369 SQYEN
+369 
-374 YNNYNVV
+374 
-381 VERDLSVKFEQEG
+381 
-394 RIHNLEESIK
+394 
-404 KDDEIITLL
+404 
-413 DSHNIDYQRFD
+413 
-424 RNNIAGILDGIV
+424 
-436 SKINDIK
+436 
-443 INESITADNTE
+443 
-454 TVSVANVETGEIAVT
+454 
-469 KEFPIQVSADLE
+469 PIQVSADLE

-619 NDFISEEHSIAEM
+619 NDFFSEEHSIAEM
-632 KQLVAEAKLNSL
+632 KQLVSEAKLNSL
-644 NIEKDFLSRLDQRI
+644 NIEKDFRNLLDKRI
-658 SERSE
+658 AERSE

-670 DQYNS
+670 DSYNS
-675 SGKSFHEF
+675 SGKSFYEF

-688 DKVMATYTDD
+688 DKVMATYTDSI
-698 MDTPYYS
+698 DTPYYS
-705 RHIER
+705 RHIDR

-767 PVETETIGK
+767 PIETKTIGK
-776 YLIEDLKPSES
+776 YLLEDLKPSES
-787 PLILSAYSD
+787 PFILSAYSD
-796 LFGEENIKRAYLKSC
+796 LFGEEHIKKAYLKSC

-827 ISPYGGEDVYIS
+827 ISPYGGEDVTVGT
-839 NFESY
+839 FESHLY
-844 LLESLDNAQGMG
+844 ETLIDAREMG
-856 YASVGE
+856 YDSIGE
-862 AALKCVELG
+862 VALRCVELG
-871 LIDEKRRENVIYEIY
+871 LIDEKKRKDVIYGVY
-886 DSAESIKQGYAK
+886 HSVASIKQGYAK
-898 GLLSKEDVKSLT
+898 GLLSKSDVKYLID
-910 KRHDPEIYEPKKIAD
+910 RNEPALYESKDIVD
-925 SLFEI
+925 SLLKTKE
-930 RGMTEKRD
+930 MSKMRD
-938 KLLAAIKLYSA
+938 KLLVAIKLYSA
-949 KSEYYRNLGNL
+949 KSENYRNHGDLK
-960 EKSKILDDRVT
+960 ESKILDDRVA
-971 ACIKGYDC
+971 ACIKGYDY
-979 YSKQIVDI
+979 YSQQIIDT
-987 YNSVFP
+987 YNSVFSYVRP
-993 FVFHTNG
+993 ENG
-1000 LENVETENIPVSIY
+1000 LVKLETEDIPVSIN
-1014 LNGKQTQF
+1014 LNGKQTEF
-1022 YEHRTTTDA
+1022 YEHRITTDKNII
-1031 DALQK
+1031 QK
-1036 ASMECF
+1036 AYWECMDK
-1042 EQCVGFEPPEN
+1042 CPNMYVPEDYN
-1053 YYSFDAK
+1053 PFTEEA
-1060 TCDELYT
+1060 CDELYR
-1067 LIGEK
+1067 LIGEN
-1072 PPKRYKGVDAV
+1072 PPQRYEGIQTI
-1083 KLPFETSKKVDLII
+1083 KLPFEIADKIDLTL
-1097 KLIDTELYK
+1097 KLVDTELYK

-1117 EGTNLETAIDSMK
+1117 EGANLETAIDSMK
-1130 ERYESS
+1130 EKYESS

-1144 EIKSKISANEADIEN
+1144 EIKSKINANEADVES
-1159 LKDIKPN
+1159 LKGIKPN
-1166 LVNRVLRHSEMKK
+1166 FVNKVFRHSEIKK
-1179 SRIAKENL
+1179 REIASANL
-1187 MKNKAEIEQAY
+1187 KNNKAELEQAY
-1198 SELDGI
+1198 SELDRI
-1204 SHSMENLRE
+1204 SHSMEYVRE
-1213 KFADCYSKNLTS
+1213 KFADYYSENLSS
-1225 CKPSIKIHYPDDEKS
+1225 CKPSIKIHFPDDEKS

-1253 QTSKELNKLLK
+1253 QTSKELNNVLK
-1264 NDFNERVEEV
+1264 NGFNERVEDV
-1274 NVDFQSIYDNKS
+1274 NIAFYSIYDNKF
-1286 DMVLERER
+1286 DLLERER
-1294 VSAYLADKMPSE
+1294 VSAYLADKMPLE
-1306 YLHVDK
+1306 YLNVDK
-1312 MRQLESMVV
+1312 MIQLENMVI
-1321 DTKGLDYKYVKV
+1321 DTKGLDYKYIKV
-1333 PKDCAQEFKK
+1333 PKECLLAFEG
-1343 SCNEQN
+1343 SCHRQD
-1349 IDFALSSGKNTDRY
+1349 IDYAMSSGENTGNY
-1363 YVARYRG
+1363 CIARYRSL
-1370 VQQKAITKILKT
+1370 QEKAVIKTLKT
-1382 IEYCFIEDTAALAAA
+1382 VERAYSEHTAALAA

>member
-25 SPNYLEEM
+25 SPNYLELM

-45 ENMTEGIRLFMEQHK
+45 EEMTEGIKLFMEQHK
-60 DVEVFALS
+60 DVEVFTLS

-184 AAQSMSSVNGKPLNE
+184 AAQSMSGVNGKPLNE
-199 TVRTALKLINDY
+199 AVRTALKLINDY

-217 DTSAFDD
+217 DTSAYDD

-229 DVPLAYTTDSEQDNH
+229 DVPLAYTTDSEQDNL

-262 KSNTLIVDIFGGP
+262 KSTTLIVDIFGGS

-404 KDDEIITLL
+404 KDGEIITLL

-424 RNNIAGILDGIV
+424 RNNISGILDGII

-454 TVSVANVETGEIAVT
+454 TVSVANVETGEFAAT

-619 NDFISEEHSIAEM
+619 NDFISEEYSIAEI
-632 KQLVAEAKLNSL
+632 KQLVSEAKLNSL

-670 DQYNS
+670 DSYNS
-675 SGKSFHEF
+675 SGKSFYEF

-688 DKVMATYTDD
+688 DKVMATYTDSI
-698 MDTPYYS
+698 DTPYYS
-705 RHIER
+705 RHINR
-710 HWLSEKIYIERRLG
+710 HWLSENFYIENRMG
-724 SDTFGDRTAKTEN
+724 SDTFGSETAKSEST
-737 IVLVN
+737 VLVN
-742 VYDPSKGSILDNTI
+742 VYDPSKGSI
-756 DGMSW
+756 
-761 EERLNL
+761 
-767 PVETETIGK
+767 
-776 YLIEDLKPSES
+776 
-787 PLILSAYSD
+787 
-796 LFGEENIKRAYLKSC
+796 
-811 VEEAENEIAEL
+811 
-822 RSYED
+822 
-827 ISPYGGEDVYIS
+827 S
-839 NFESY
+839 NKKNRRY
-844 LLESLDNAQGMG
+844 
-856 YASVGE
+856 
-862 AALKCVELG
+862 ELG
-871 LIDEKRRENVIYEIY
+871 R
-886 DSAESIKQGYAK
+886 
-898 GLLSKEDVKSLT
+898 T
-910 KRHDPEIYEPKKIAD
+910 
-925 SLFEI
+925 FEF
-930 RGMTEKRD
+930 
-938 KLLAAIKLYSA
+938 
-949 KSEYYRNLGNL
+949 
-960 EKSKILDDRVT
+960 
-971 ACIKGYDC
+971 AC
-979 YSKQIVDI
+979 
-987 YNSVFP
+987 
-993 FVFHTNG
+993 
-1000 LENVETENIPVSIY
+1000 
-1014 LNGKQTQF
+1014 
-1022 YEHRTTTDA
+1022 
-1031 DALQK
+1031 
-1036 ASMECF
+1036 
-1042 EQCVGFEPPEN
+1042 
-1053 YYSFDAK
+1053 
-1060 TCDELYT
+1060 
-1067 LIGEK
+1067 
-1072 PPKRYKGVDAV
+1072 
-1083 KLPFETSKKVDLII
+1083 
-1097 KLIDTELYK
+1097 
-1106 IACIENQKDLL
+1106 
-1117 EGTNLETAIDSMK
+1117 
-1130 ERYESS
+1130 
-1136 MKVISKID
+1136 
-1144 EIKSKISANEADIEN
+1144 
-1159 LKDIKPN
+1159 
-1166 LVNRVLRHSEMKK
+1166 
-1179 SRIAKENL
+1179 
-1187 MKNKAEIEQAY
+1187 
-1198 SELDGI
+1198 
-1204 SHSMENLRE
+1204 
-1213 KFADCYSKNLTS
+1213 
-1225 CKPSIKIHYPDDEKS
+1225 
-1240 YEIYSLSDIEKIS
+1240 
-1253 QTSKELNKLLK
+1253 
-1264 NDFNERVEEV
+1264 
-1274 NVDFQSIYDNKS
+1274 
-1286 DMVLERER
+1286 
-1294 VSAYLADKMPSE
+1294 
-1306 YLHVDK
+1306 
-1312 MRQLESMVV
+1312 
-1321 DTKGLDYKYVKV
+1321 
-1333 PKDCAQEFKK
+1333 
-1343 SCNEQN
+1343 
-1349 IDFALSSGKNTDRY
+1349 
-1363 YVARYRG
+1363 
-1370 VQQKAITKILKT
+1370 
-1382 IEYCFIEDTAALAAA
+1382 
-1397 AQQNNSMSSAATMM
+1397 